1 MAGYFKLEM
10 TLDNGDGVESKFEAH
25 GLLNSEILAL
35 ASHSH
40 YDVIENVAK
49 SLGLNAEETNNKI
62 GQMIMQSRDA
72 LLQLYLLNMQKEEK
86 EHGNVIRLDRRI

>member
-10 TLDNGDGVESKFEAH
+10 TLDNDDGIESKFEAH

-40 YDVIENVAK
+40 YDVIESVAK
-49 SLGLNAEETNNKI
+49 SSGLNAEETNNKI
-62 GQMIMQSRDA
+62 GEPVIQSRDA
-72 LLQLYLLNMQKEEK
+72 LLELYLLSTQKERK
-86 EHGNVIRLDRRI
+86 EHEKTRL

>member
-10 TLDNGDGVESKFEAH
+10 TLDNDDGIESKFEAH

-49 SLGLNAEETNNKI
+49 SLGLNEEETNNKI
-62 GQMIMQSRDA
+62 GELVIQSRDA
-72 LLQLYLLNMQKEEK
+72 LLELYLLSTQKERK
-86 EHGNVIRLDRRI
+86 EHEKTRL

>member
-10 TLDNGDGVESKFEAH
+10 TLDNDDGIESKFEAH

-49 SLGLNAEETNNKI
+49 SLGLNEEETNNKI
-62 GQMIMQSRDA
+62 GHMIMQSRDA
-72 LLQLYLLNMQKEEK
+72 LLELYISNIKK
-86 EHGNVIRLDRRI
+86 GGKGT